1 MPAPFKQ
8 ITREQFA
15 ELLSKFPFKRKINA
29 VHMHHT
35 WRPNHAQYRGHDTI
49 VGMWRF
55 HTETNHWSD
64 IAQHITIAPDGS
76 IWLGRDWNRA
86 PASAAGHNGNAQA
99 GPFMFEM
106 IGDFDEGHDL
116 FNGEQRETALDV
128 IARVQQRFG
137 LPPGSLQL
145 HNMMSTKSCPGSSID
160 FQTLLKDVVE
170 RHRVLASSAR
180 AVPRGDG
187 PFSADQ
193 LDMHRVVREAMDD
206 LQRGA
211 NLAPDP
217 FDAEPCAHGPDHA
230 EAAGAAHARGSMPGA
245 TRGIEFDAADRAA
258 MRPHI
263 VNLRRGLFSDRG
275 DWTSSAGDVDAIFGE
290 HLPAAFQAAREHGR
304 PLRLMLYVH
313 GGLTDETTALA
324 AAHARIDWWKSN
336 DIYPLF
342 FIWET
347 GLGETVGQM
356 IENWRQ
362 GRGAQRHFFSDHV
375 SDPAIEAFAH
385 GSFAVPVWD
394 AMKTSA
400 ERASAPG
407 GGAFYVA
414 EQLAAFCAA
423 HPDGVQVHAAGHSAG
438 AIFHTHFIACA
449 LARGVPR
456 FDSLHLLA
464 PAVRVD
470 LFAQQLA
477 TFIGAGQGVERLTLY
492 TMADSF
498 EKEDNCA
505 QVYRKSL
512 LYLVYR
518 SLEPDRDEP
527 ILGLERCLRGDAA
540 MKRLFGLA
548 GAAPLADV
556 VWSDNR
562 QERGRSASRARTHG
576 GFDDDAATMGS
587 IVRRVLGRA
596 DADHIVEL
604 TAAARAVRE
613 NDYWHAQADPFD
625 EPAPAGD
632 AWATS
637 PGAGWAGAG
646 SSPPPPP
653 QPAAQPMPG
662 AFGGNGGR
670 RLALCVGIDTYP
682 TAPLGGCV
690 NDAQG
695 WAAALSGLGF
705 DTPRMLLDRQAT
717 RAAIVHAL
725 EMLVNDSHPGD
736 VIVFQYAGHGTQVP
750 DLDGDEAGGDS
761 AGEDEALCPWDFAS
775 GDMLVDDDMCAIF
788 GRLPDGVN
796 LTCFFDCC
804 HSGTITRMAVG
815 GAVPAITPGRRA
827 RFVKASAQVI
837 DNYVARRQA
846 GGARAAS
853 YRGGQGEEAMREVVF
868 SACLSRE
875 VALESDGHGDFT
887 RRALQVLAQGGAG
900 LSNGDFAD
908 RVTQAFGPAPQQ
920 HAKLYSSDAR
930 RALGL
935 LQPVAGGAAAGM
947 RSRSTSNGRRDRRAL
962 AARLAELLEELD

>member
-35 WRPNHAQYRGHDTI
+35 WRPNHAQYRGHETI

-55 HTETNHWSD
+55 HTETNGWSD

-106 IGDFDEGHDL
+106 IGDFDEGRDI

-145 HNMMSTKSCPGSSID
+145 HNMMSTKSCPGTSID

-180 AVPRGDG
+180 AVPRGEG

-193 LDMHRVVREAMDD
+193 LDTHRVVREAMED

-211 NLAPDP
+211 GLAPDP
-217 FDAEPCAHGPDHA
+217 FDAEPCAHGPSYA
-230 EAAGAAHARGSMPGA
+230 EAAGAANARGSQPA
-245 TRGIEFDAADRAA
+245 ASRGIQFDAADRAA

-275 DWTSSAGDVDAIFGE
+275 DWTSSPGDVDAIFDE
-290 HLPAAFQAAREHGR
+290 HLPAAFKAAGERGR
-304 PLRLMLYVH
+304 PLRIMLYAH
-313 GGLTDETTALA
+313 GGLTDEATALA
-324 AAHARIDWWKSN
+324 AAQSRIDWWKSN
-336 DIYPLF
+336 DIYPIF
-342 FIWET
+342 FVWET
-347 GLGETVGQM
+347 GFGETVGQM

-362 GRGAQRHFFSDHV
+362 GRGAQRNFFSDHV
-375 SDPAIEAFAH
+375 SDPAIETFAH
-385 GSFAVPVWD
+385 ASFAVPVWD

-414 EQLAAFCAA
+414 EKLAAFCQD
-423 HPDGVQVHAAGHSAG
+423 HPESVEVHATGHSAG
-438 AIFHTHFIACA
+438 AIFHTHFIPSA

-505 QVYRKSL
+505 QIYRKSL
-512 LYLVYR
+512 LYLVFK

-527 ILGLERCLRGDAA
+527 ILGLERCLRSDTDL
-540 MKRLFGLA
+540 KRLFGLN
-548 GAAPLADV
+548 GATARADV

-562 QERGRSASRARTHG
+562 QERGRSASRSRTHG

-587 IVRRVLGRA
+587 IVRRVLGKA

-604 TAAARAVRE
+604 PAVSRAASAT
-613 NDYWHAQADPFD
+613 DYWHAQADPFE
-625 EPAPAGD
+625 EPAQASQSWQAP
-632 AWATS
+632 
-637 PGAGWAGAG
+637 PGASWNEGA
-646 SSPPPPP
+646 STPPPR
-653 QPAAQPMPG
+653 PAAFDG
-662 AFGGNGGR
+662 KGGR
-670 RLALCVGIDTYP
+670 RMALCVGIDTYP

-690 NDAQG
+690 NDAQA
-695 WAAALSGLGF
+695 WAAAFTGLGF

-717 RAAIVHAL
+717 RAAIVREL
-725 EMLVNDSHPGD
+725 ETLVHGSRAGD

-775 GDMLVDDDMCAIF
+775 GDMLVDDDMRAIF

-815 GAVPAITPGRRA
+815 GAAPAVAPGRRA
-827 RFVKASAQVI
+827 RFVRANAQVI
-837 DNYVARRQA
+837 ENFIAKRQA
-846 GGARAAS
+846 GGTRGVRSRAPS
-853 YRGGQGEEAMREVVF
+853 SEDAMREVVF

-875 VALESDGHGDFT
+875 VALENDGHGDFT
-887 RRALQVLAQGGAG
+887 RRALQVLAQSGAG

-920 HAKLYSSDAR
+920 HAKLYSSDAS
-930 RALGL
+930 RALAL
-935 LQPVAGGAAAGM
+935 LQPLAQSAGM
-947 RSRSTSNGRRDRRAL
+947 GSRSASTGRRDHRAL

>member
-35 WRPNHAQYRGHDTI
+35 WRPNHAQYRGHETI

-55 HTETNHWSD
+55 HTETNGWSD
-64 IAQHITIAPDGS
+64 IAQHITIAPDGT

-106 IGDFDEGHDL
+106 IGDFDEGRDL

-145 HNMMSTKSCPGSSID
+145 HNMMSTKSCPGTSID

-180 AVPRGDG
+180 SVPRGDG

-193 LDMHRVVREAMDD
+193 LDTHRVVREAMED

-211 NLAPDP
+211 HLAPDP
-217 FDAEPCAHGPDHA
+217 FDAEPCAHGPSYAD
-230 EAAGAAHARGSMPGA
+230 AAGAANARGSKPA
-245 TRGIEFDAADRAA
+245 ADRGIEFDAVDRAA

-275 DWTSSAGDVDAIFGE
+275 DWTSSAADVDAIFDE
-290 HLPAAFQAAREHGR
+290 HLPAAFKAARASGR
-304 PLRLMLYVH
+304 PLRLMLYAH
-313 GGLTDETTALA
+313 GGLTNEATALA
-324 AAHARIDWWKSN
+324 AAQARIDWWKSN

-342 FIWET
+342 FVWET

-356 IENWRQ
+356 LASWRQ
-362 GRGAQRHFFSDHV
+362 ARGAERNFFSDHV
-375 SDPAIEAFAH
+375 SDPVIETFAH

-414 EQLAAFCAA
+414 EKLAAFCQD
-423 HPDGVQVHAAGHSAG
+423 HPEGVELHATGHSAG
-438 AIFHTHFIACA
+438 AIFHTYFLPSA

-456 FDSLHLLA
+456 FDSLHFLA

-470 LFAQQLA
+470 LFKAQLA
-477 TFIGAGQGVERLTLY
+477 TFIGAGQGVERLTMY

-505 QVYRKSL
+505 QIYRKSL
-512 LYLVYR
+512 LYLVHK

-527 ILGLERCLRGDAA
+527 ILGLERCLRTDPDL
-540 MKRLFGLA
+540 KRLFGLA
-548 GAAPLADV
+548 GAAPRADV
-556 VWSDNR
+556 VWADNQ
-562 QERGRSASRARTHG
+562 QERGRSASRSRTHG

-587 IVRRVLGRA
+587 VVRRVLGRA

-604 TAAARAVRE
+604 PVASRATRDT
-613 NDYWHAQADPFD
+613 DYWHAQADAFD
-625 EPAPAGD
+625 EPAHASAPWPDDAEAAFSHSSTGPAQ
-632 AWATS
+632 TS
-637 PGAGWAGAG
+637 MSG
-646 SSPPPPP
+646 S
-653 QPAAQPMPG
+653 
-662 AFGGNGGR
+662 GR

-690 NDAQG
+690 NDAQA
-695 WAAALSGLGF
+695 WAAAFTGLGF

-717 RAAIVHAL
+717 RAAIVREL
-725 EMLVNDSHPGD
+725 ETLVRGSRPGD

-775 GDMLVDDDMCAIF
+775 GDMLVDDDMRAIF

-815 GAVPAITPGRRA
+815 GAAPAVAPGRRA
-827 RFVKASAQVI
+827 RFVRASRQVI
-837 DNYVARRQA
+837 DNFIAKRQA
-846 GGARAAS
+846 GGTRGLRARAPS
-853 YRGGQGEEAMREVVF
+853 SEDAMREVVF

-875 VALESDGHGDFT
+875 VALENDGHGDFT

-900 LSNGDFAD
+900 LSNGDFAE

-920 HAKLYSSDAR
+920 HAKLYSSDAS
-930 RALGL
+930 RALAL
-935 LQPVAGGAAAGM
+935 LQPLVRGAGAAMG
-947 RSRSTSNGRRDRRAL
+947 SRAAPAGRRDRRAL
-962 AARLAELLEELD
+962 AERLAELLEELD